1 MPSASPSPS
10 HGLFAALLD
19 RFGELGGVE
28 LELCGAPGAAPWCRS
43 VIILDNSS
51 TSEVVKPAPSPVVEA
66 WVRAQGGAKLYT
78 TSITLAE
85 IGYGIERLPD
95 GHRKEVL
102 KAAAAEVFFAFTKQ
116 VLPFDELAARRYGQ
130 IVRNREKVGAPIE
143 GFDAQIAS
151 ICMADSAALATRN
164 AKDFEGTG
172 IVVIYPWGDRS

>member
-1 MPSASPSPS
+1 
-10 HGLFAALLD
+10 
-19 RFGELGGVE
+19 
-28 LELCGAPGAAPWCRS
+28 
-43 VIILDNSS
+43 
-51 TSEVVKPAPSPVVEA
+51 
-66 WVRAQGGAKLYT
+66 VRAQGGAKLYT

-130 IVRNREKVGAPIE
+130 IVRNREKVGTPIE